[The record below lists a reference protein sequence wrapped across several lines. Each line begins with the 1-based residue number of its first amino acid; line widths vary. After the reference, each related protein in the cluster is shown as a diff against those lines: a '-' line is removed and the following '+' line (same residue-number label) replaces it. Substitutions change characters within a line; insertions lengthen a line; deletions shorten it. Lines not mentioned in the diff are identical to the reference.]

1 MRLTCRR
8 CPDRGSHR
16 LFSGTNDHP
25 AERAIRTTLTGCARA
40 RPTVWFLRL
49 CTTALSPDDADEMA
63 AIVRMRLGE
72 VCRPA
77 GVVVSIEVLQEVIV
91 NAPAVHWDMLKQDLR
106 YTRRSLTRSR
116 GFAVTAILVIALG
129 VGANTAAF
137 SVADFVLFRPLSFP
151 DPESLVRIC
160 EGPRAGGGW
169 GCNNQLSPANYRDL
183 KAMSTSFAAL
193 GAFASDAV
201 NLVGGAEPRRIAIT
215 PVTPEVMALLGVG
228 PLLGRVFD
236 AGAGDANAAIISY
249 GLWHSQFAGNAAIL
263 GETVNLNG
271 LPFTVIGVM
280 PATFSFPVRDVQ
292 LWTLLTFREQDL
304 ANRGNSYIEAVGRL
318 KPGVTFEQAR
328 AELATLADHLARE
341 YPDTNEDT
349 GVSFFRMRDNMSPRF
364 RLMLLSLVG
373 ASVSILLLTC
383 ANLANLLLARAAV
396 RKREMAVRAALGAAK
411 HRLARQLATEHVVL
425 AVIGGVVGVLVAMV
439 IVPLF
444 SALVPPTLAIPAR
457 PELDWRVLALAGM
470 FTGLTALG
478 LGLLPTL
485 RDAGFAALRDGARA
499 GGGRKQRIRAVLVTV
514 EVTMSVLLLITSGL
528 LIRAVWR
535 VQAVPPG
542 FVAEHAVTLRTAL
555 SHPEYA
561 SPLRRSEYF
570 RRVLSEVRGLPG
582 VEAAGFTS
590 GLPMVVTGLVTGVEI
605 AGQDPRS
612 ERANP
617 VSHRWITPQYFKA
630 MGIPLLRGRDVEDRD
645 TRDAAWVAVVSQS
658 FVERYWPGEEPI
670 GKTLRH
676 RGQPRTIVG
685 VVGDVRVRGLERGSE
700 PQMYLPAEQIP
711 DGFPANFDPIDLVVR
726 HSGQDQALIGAV
738 RKIVRSADPNQ
749 PISDVRTLRDILA
762 GETASRSAQ
771 LQVLAVL
778 ATVAI
783 LLAAI
788 GIYGLLAY
796 TVSQRAQEIGVRLAL
811 GAEPAAVGRMIFGDG
826 MRLALF
832 GIVPG
837 VLAAYAAGRAM
848 NALLF
853 GVAPSDP
860 PTFAAAVGL
869 TLLITFLGSLIPA
882 LRAVR
887 VSPISVLRAE

>member
-1 MRLTCRR
+1 MRVYRWLL
-8 CPDRGSHR
+8 H
-16 LFSGTNDHP
+16 LYP
-25 AERAIRTTLTGCARA
+25 APFRADYGE
-40 RPTVWFLRL
+40 
-49 CTTALSPDDADEMA
+49 EMA
-63 AIVRMRLGE
+63 AIVQLRLGE
-72 VCRPA
+72 VSRW
-77 GVVVSIEVLQEVIV
+77 GRIVVWIAVFQEVIV

-106 YTRRSLTRSR
+106 FTVRSLTRSR
-116 GFAVTAILVIALG
+116 GFALTAILVIALG

-137 SVADFVLFRPLSFP
+137 SVADFVLLRPLAFP

-169 GCNNQLSPANYRDL
+169 GCNNQLSPANYRDV

-193 GAFASDAV
+193 GAFGSDAV
-201 NLVGGAEPRRIAIT
+201 NLVGGTEPRRIAIT
-215 PVTPEVMALLGVG
+215 PVTPEVMPLLGVG
-228 PLLGRVFD
+228 PLMGRVFD
-236 AGAGDANAAIISY
+236 AGGKDANAAIISY
-249 GLWHSQFAGNAAIL
+249 GLWQSQFAGNTAIL
-263 GETVNLNG
+263 GETISLNG
-271 LPFTVIGVM
+271 LPHTVIGVM
-280 PATFSFPVRDVQ
+280 PATFSFPLRDVH

-304 ANRGNSYIEAVGRL
+304 ASRDNNYIEAVGRL

-328 AELATLADHLARE
+328 AELVTLADRLARE

-349 GVSFFRMRDNMSPRF
+349 GVSFFRMRDTMSPRF

-373 ASVSILLLTC
+373 ASVSLLLLTC

-396 RKREMAVRAALGAAK
+396 RRRELAVRAALGAAK

-425 AVIGGVVGVLVAMV
+425 TLIGGAVGLFLAMT

-444 SALVPPTLAIPAR
+444 STLVPPTLPIAAR
-457 PELDWRVLALAGM
+457 PELDWRVLALAGV

-478 LGLLPTL
+478 IGLLPSL
-485 RDAGFAALRDGARA
+485 RDAGFAALREGARA
-499 GGGRKQRIRAVLVTV
+499 GGGRRQRVRAVLVTV

-535 VQAVPPG
+535 VQSVPPG
-542 FVAEHAVTLRTAL
+542 FVADHAVTLRTAL
-555 SHPEYA
+555 SRPEYA
-561 SPLRRSEYF
+561 SPLRRSDYF

-605 AGQDPRS
+605 GGQDPRT
-612 ERANP
+612 ERNSP
-617 VSHRWITPQYFKA
+617 VSHRWITPQYFNA

-645 TRDAAWVAVVSQS
+645 TRDSAWVAVVSQS
-658 FVERYWPGEEPI
+658 FVERYWPDEDPI

-685 VVGDVRVRGLERGSE
+685 VVGDVRVRGLERVSE

-711 DGFPANFDPIDLVVR
+711 DGDPANFDPKDLVVR
-726 HSGQDQALIGAV
+726 HSGPHEALIAAI
-738 RKIVRSADPNQ
+738 RHIVRSADPNQ
-749 PISDVRTLRDILA
+749 PISDVRTLHDILA
-762 GETASRSAQ
+762 GETATRNAQ

-811 GAEPAAVGRMIFGDG
+811 GAEPAHVGRMIFGDG

-832 GIVPG
+832 GLVPG

-848 NALLF
+848 SALLF

-860 PTFAAAVGL
+860 PTFAAAIGA
-869 TLLITFLGSLIPA
+869 TLLMTFLGSLIPA